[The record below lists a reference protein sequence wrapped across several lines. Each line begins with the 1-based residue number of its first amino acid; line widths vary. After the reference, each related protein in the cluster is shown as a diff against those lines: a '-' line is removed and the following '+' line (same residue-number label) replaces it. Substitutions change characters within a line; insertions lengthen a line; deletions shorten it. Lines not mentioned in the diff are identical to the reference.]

1 MIFVDSNVAMYLV
14 GADHP
19 NKAAAR
25 RLLER
30 AVVDNEPLTTDVE
43 VLQELLHRYLV
54 IDRRDA
60 IGPAWEAIVG
70 LVDVIHPIE
79 REDVERARRLIAAT
93 GSLSVRDALHL
104 AVMQRHGIT
113 RILSFDPGFDGI
125 LGVERIGEVA

>member
-1 MIFVDSNVAMYLV
+1 MIFVDSNIAMYLV

-30 AVVDNEPLTTDVE
+30 AIVDDEPLTTDVE
-43 VLQELLHRYLV
+43 VLQELLHRYLA

-70 LVDVIHPIE
+70 VVDVILAIE
-79 REDVERARRLIAAT
+79 RDDVDRARRLISAA
-93 GSLSVRDALHL
+93 SRLSARDALHL

-113 RILSFDPGFDGI
+113 RILSFDAGFDGI
-125 LGVERIGEVA
+125 VGIERVAA

>member
-1 MIFVDSNVAMYLV
+1 MIFLDSNVPMYLI
-14 GADHP
+14 GAEHP

-43 VLQELLHRYLV
+43 VLQELLHRYLA
-54 IDRRDA
+54 IDRHDA

-79 REDVERARRLIAAT
+79 QEDVERARRLIAAAHA
-93 GSLSVRDALHL
+93 LSPRDALHV

-113 RILSFDPGFDGI
+113 RILSFDGGFDGI
-125 LGVERIGEVA
+125 LGIERIGA

>member
-1 MIFVDSNVAMYLV
+1 MIFVDSNIPMYLV

-54 IDRRDA
+54 IGRRDA

-70 LVDVIHPIE
+70 VVDVIHSIE
-79 REDVERARRLIAAT
+79 REDVERARRLVGVAT
-93 GSLSVRDALHL
+93 TLSGRDALHV

-113 RILSFDPGFDGI
+113 RILSFDAGFDGI
-125 LGVERIGEVA
+125 LGIERIGA

>member
-1 MIFVDSNVAMYLV
+1 MIFVDSNIAMYLV

-30 AVVDNEPLTTDVE
+30 AIVDDEPLTTDVE
-43 VLQELLHRYLV
+43 VLQELLHRYLA

-70 LVDVIHPIE
+70 VVDVILAIE
-79 REDVERARRLIAAT
+79 REDVDRARRLISAA
-93 GSLSVRDALHL
+93 SRLSARDALHL

-113 RILSFDPGFDGI
+113 RILSFDAGFDGI
-125 LGVERIGEVA
+125 VGIERVAA

>member
-30 AVVDNEPLTTDVE
+30 AIVDDEPLTTDVE
-43 VLQELLHRYLV
+43 VLQELLHRYLA

-70 LVDVIHPIE
+70 VVDVILAIE
-79 REDVERARRLIAAT
+79 REDVDRARRLISAA
-93 GSLSVRDALHL
+93 SRLSARDALHL

-113 RILSFDPGFDGI
+113 RILSFDAGFDGI
-125 LGVERIGEVA
+125 VGIERVAA